1 MIISVVDILFYFFVY
16 WLLDSEGFVL
26 YGLGFKLV
34 FDFVVAPVDGAGTV
48 DNQASEEPQ
57 ASRFTWAIENFSR
70 LNVKKLYSD
79 VFTVGGYK
87 W

>member
-1 MIISVVDILFYFFVY
+1 MEWVSVFHFWIT
-16 WLLDSEGFVL
+16 
-26 YGLGFKLV
+26 
-34 FDFVVAPVDGAGTV
+34 VAPADSAGTV

-79 VFTVGGYK
+79 AFTVGGYK